1 MVLQVLQVP
10 TLGLLPELLLVVN
23 LQELKV
29 DQAVIL
35 LVLQELRE
43 LVHRPKKGIINYR
56 GYEIRLDQMT
66 NIRKSKKK
74 ERRKRQALF

>member
-1 MVLQVLQVP
+1 MVLQVIQVLS
-10 TLGLLPELLLVVN
+10 LGLLPELLLVVN

-35 LVLQELRE
+35 LVLQELRV

-56 GYEIRLDQMT
+56 GHEIRLDQMT

-74 ERRKRQALF
+74 ERRKRQV

>member
-23 LQELKV
+23 HQELKV

-35 LVLQELRE
+35 LVLQELRV
-43 LVHRPKKGIINYR
+43 LVHRPKKGIIYYR
-56 GYEIRLDQMT
+56 GHETRSNDKY
-66 NIRKSKKK
+66 KKK
-74 ERRKRQALF
+74 